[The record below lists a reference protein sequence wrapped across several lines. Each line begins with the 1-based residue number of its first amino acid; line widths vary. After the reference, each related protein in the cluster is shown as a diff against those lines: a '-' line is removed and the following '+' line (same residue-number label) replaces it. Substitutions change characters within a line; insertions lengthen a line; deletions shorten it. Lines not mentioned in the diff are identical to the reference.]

1 MRAKSPINRIPN
13 TSSMFEILLSAAL
26 KGGCSFI
33 ARPYTEVNM
42 SVEYIK
48 TGPDTYSKALLI
60 EAGSF
65 YHHYQLDSKEDMN
78 AAKEKVHSLLS

>member
-26 KGGCSFI
+26 QGGCSFI

-42 SVEYIK
+42 IVEYIK
-48 TGPDTYSKALLI
+48 TGPDTYSQALVI
-60 EAGSF
+60 DAGSF
-65 YHHYQLDSKEDMN
+65 YHHYHLYSEEDIK
-78 AAKEKVHSLLS
+78 AAKEKVYSFLS